1 MSNRLAAIRA
11 NFDLV
16 TPADC
21 PDSPR
26 RPAWLAG
33 TATLPQ
39 LEDLPWL
46 SSSGAAMATQPAA
59 DAATGPE
66 RMARLLPA
74 GLAAAIALL
83 AGGALYL
90 TGDPAPAPAA
100 IVQQA
105 GEPLRTPAT
114 LPATQPR
121 GETGDA
127 AIVERTADDAGS
139 ATIGAPAATPPA
151 RLAGKAGPVAGRP
164 LAARQLPVASS
175 EAPAPAAP
183 QMADTNAE
191 ASVATAAQ
199 PAADSTASPATLKAF
214 RSAIDE
220 CRDRI
225 RAVTRLGNRNRP
237 GRDAT
242 AAEESGYRLRQQNA
256 EAARAYRGYVEMLN
270 RSVRRAN
277 SESHTRQSLERARET
292 LAYLD
297 GMLAASE
304 ASLR

>member
-33 TATLPQ
+33 TATLPP

-66 RMARLLPA
+66 RIARLLPA

-139 ATIGAPAATPPA
+139 ATIGAPAAMPP
-151 RLAGKAGPVAGRP
+151 RQRR
-164 LAARQLPVASS
+164 AAIAS
-175 EAPAPAAP
+175 
-183 QMADTNAE
+183 
-191 ASVATAAQ
+191 
-199 PAADSTASPATLKAF
+199 
-214 RSAIDE
+214 
-220 CRDRI
+220 
-225 RAVTRLGNRNRP
+225 GNRTPRRHAP
-237 GRDAT
+237 I
-242 AAEESGYRLRQQNA
+242 AAMSIC
-256 EAARAYRGYVEMLN
+256 
-270 RSVRRAN
+270 
-277 SESHTRQSLERARET
+277 
-292 LAYLD
+292 
-297 GMLAASE
+297 
-304 ASLR
+304 